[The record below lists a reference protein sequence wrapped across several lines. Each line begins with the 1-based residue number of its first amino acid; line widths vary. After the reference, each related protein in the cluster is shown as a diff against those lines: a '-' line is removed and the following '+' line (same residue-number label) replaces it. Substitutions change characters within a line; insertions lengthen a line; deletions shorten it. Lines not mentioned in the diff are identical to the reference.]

1 MFGGVT
7 MVNACHRSLPSKH
20 AKACLSGLLVA
31 AIVGAATVQCAAAQ
45 KNSHATKPAEVAT
58 RGQREAKDITYGDWR
73 KLCFKAGGAK
83 TLCRTSITGTFP
95 TGQMAVRV
103 DLIEREGDHTAR
115 LQLFTPVGMYLQYP
129 VKLTVDQGNS
139 YRVPYSWCATNACIA
154 ADVADPKII
163 KDMESGKTLAL
174 EVVDSNLL
182 SLTTSLPLAQFASVY
197 KGAPAQTLEQYIDE

>member
-1 MFGGVT
+1 
-7 MVNACHRSLPSKH
+7 MVNARHRSPLSKH

-31 AIVGAATVQCAAAQ
+31 SAAGAATIQDAAARR
-45 KNSHATKPAEVAT
+45 NSHAANPPEVAT

-103 DLIEREGDHTAR
+103 DLIEREGDRTAR
-115 LQLFTPVGMYLQYP
+115 LQLFVPVGMYLQHP
-129 VKLTVDQGNS
+129 VKLTVDQGSS
-139 YRVPYSWCATNACIA
+139 YRVPYSWCVTNACIA
-154 ADVADPKII
+154 ADVADPKIV
-163 KDMESGKTLAL
+163 KDMESGKALAL

-182 SLTTSLPLAQFASVY
+182 SLTTSLPLAQFASVH
-197 KGAPAQTLEQYIDE
+197 KGAPTQTLEQDIDE